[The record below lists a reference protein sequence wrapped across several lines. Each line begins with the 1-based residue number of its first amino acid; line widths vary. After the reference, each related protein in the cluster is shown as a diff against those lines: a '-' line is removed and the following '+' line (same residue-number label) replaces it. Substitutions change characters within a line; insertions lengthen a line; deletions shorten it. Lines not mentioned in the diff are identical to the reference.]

1 MRKICARHE
10 LKMLTLALSSLH
22 GTEGGLHSEAH
33 ATALTQIDHC
43 ARCRRRGHR
52 APEHATRIVVSFSVP
67 EEVDPQEV
75 TAVVEE
81 VLPDYV
87 DEVVIRVA

>member
-10 LKMLTLALSSLH
+10 LRMLALTVTSLR
-22 GTEGGLHSEAH
+22 GSEGGLHSAAH
-33 ATALTQIDHC
+33 ATLLTDIDHC
-43 ARCRRRGHR
+43 ARCRRHGHR
-52 APEHATRIVVSFSVP
+52 EPEHATRIVVSFSVP

>member
-10 LKMLTLALSSLH
+10 LRMIALTVTSLR
-22 GTEGGLHSEAH
+22 GFEGGLHSEAH
-33 ATALTQIDHC
+33 AALLAEIDHC

-52 APEHATRIVVSFSVP
+52 AAEAPTRVTVTFSLP
-67 EEVDPQEV
+67 EEVDPEEV
-75 TAVVEE
+75 TAAVED